1 MFTLSVCML
10 SCISRVQLFCD
21 PMDCSPPGSSVRVD
35 SPGKNTGAGCHFL
48 LQGIFP
54 TQAANLR
61 LLYWQVDSFPL
72 SHLGS

>member
-1 MFTLSVCML
+1 MFPLCVCVV

-21 PMDCSPPGSSVRVD
+21 PMDCSLPGSSVLGD
-35 SPGKNTGAGCHFL
+35 SPDKNTVVCCHFL
-48 LQGIFP
+48 LQGICQ

-61 LLYWQVDSFPL
+61 LQCWQADSFPL